1 MTARAKHR
9 PICIAPL
16 RAHWQALPEAPRGSD
31 LEASSAAAALDLVAI
46 VHFHAAGRQRG
57 AGALR
62 CAMDRA
68 RCGLLAAERAA
79 RLRPRAGIRP

>member
-1 MTARAKHR
+1 MTRQTRHR

-31 LEASSAAAALDLVAI
+31 MEAAGAAAALDLVAI
-46 VHFHAAGRQRG
+46 VHFHSAGRQKG

-62 CAMDRA
+62 CALDRA
-68 RCGLLAAERAA
+68 RCGMLAAERAA
-79 RLRPRAGIRP
+79 RLRPRREGGR